1 MRGKSRRKKNR
12 HWFRVSALRKKCLLQ
27 LKDVIHWRSAIG
39 ESFPSVSDLEIIL
52 FSSFVERGLAVP
64 ASDFD

>member
-1 MRGKSRRKKNR
+1 M
-12 HWFRVSALRKKCLLQ
+12 LQ